1 MKNIHNLKLV
11 QQLFDRQMTGKLENK
26 RTPSNQYIQCN
37 NASLQSV
44 RRKTKIFFL
53 SGNCDVFF
61 YPKLRAELEKSA
73 NILRRERISR
83 RRRLPTTP
91 PSSQVRTT
99 HFCF

>member
-53 SGNCDVFF
+53 
-61 YPKLRAELEKSA
+61 AEIVMFSF
-73 NILRRERISR
+73 ILSCVLNLKN
-83 RRRLPTTP
+83 LPT
-91 PSSQVRTT
+91 
-99 HFCF
+99 F